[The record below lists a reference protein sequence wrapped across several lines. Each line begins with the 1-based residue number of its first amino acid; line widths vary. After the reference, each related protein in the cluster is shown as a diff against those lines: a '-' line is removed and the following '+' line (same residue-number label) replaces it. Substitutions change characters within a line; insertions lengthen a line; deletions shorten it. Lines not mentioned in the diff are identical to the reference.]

1 MDFLHMLLTKSG
13 LSKSKLI
20 SHLQC
25 EKKLWLSTY
34 KSDQAKHDQSA
45 LTRMD
50 RGNILGAVAR
60 SIFPDGSLVDT
71 EDPSSAVT
79 KTNSLLKTN
88 SGPIY
93 EAAFT
98 YDGIQVFIDILVPEE
113 DGYHLIEIKSATKV
127 STQHIIDT
135 AIQVWVA
142 ERTGAKINRA
152 SVGFI
157 NNKFVYPG
165 EKKYDGLFKLK
176 DISNDIS
183 TYSPIIEDWVR
194 SARDTL
200 SNSDPLIPIGK
211 QCKNPFECEFQ
222 DYCKSL
228 TPNLPKYP
236 LSDLKLKKLE
246 LKKLEDKGYTNLL
259 EVPIELIEDPKKA
272 SLLRSILSGENYVS
286 ESVRTEVGA
295 IPYPRYYLDFET
307 IAHGLPEWPGTH
319 PYQQIPFQ
327 WSCHIEY
334 FDGHVEHQEF
344 LAEPTQDPRKD
355 CMTSLVR
362 LFHGFKDGSMIAYNA
377 DFEKRIL
384 QDLAKL
390 YPETQLLFNSICNQT
405 YDLLPICR
413 NNFYNRDMHGSWS
426 IKYVLP
432 AIAPDLNYQELDITN
447 GQMAQEAY
455 MKMNTGSPNSK
466 EVVKLRSNLLK
477 YCKLDTEAMIRIVM
491 YFCKRPL

>member
-1 MDFLHMLLTKSG
+1 MLLTQSG

-34 KSDQAKHDQSA
+34 KSGQAKHDQAA
-45 LTRMD
+45 LTRME

-60 SIFPDGSLVDT
+60 SIFPGGSLVDT
-71 EDPSSAVT
+71 NDRSSAVAKT
-79 KTNSLLKTN
+79 KSLLKTN

-113 DGYHLIEIKSATKV
+113 DGYHLIEIKSATEV

-183 TYSPIIEDWVR
+183 TYSPIIEGWVR
-194 SARDTL
+194 SARDIL

-211 QCKNPFECEFQ
+211 QCKSPFECEFQ

-228 TPNLPKYP
+228 VPNLPKYP
-236 LSDLKLKKLE
+236 LSDLKLKKLD

-259 EVPIELIEDPKKA
+259 EVPIELVEDPKKA
-272 SLLRSILSGENYVS
+272 RLHRSILSGENYVS
-286 ESVRTEVGA
+286 ENAKTEIDA

-307 IAHGLPEWPGTH
+307 IAHGLPEWPGTR

-327 WSCHIEY
+327 WSCHIEHS
-334 FDGHVEHQEF
+334 DGHIEHQEF

-355 CMTSLVR
+355 CMTSLMS
-362 LFHGFKDGSMIAYNA
+362 LFDGFKHGSMIAYHA
-377 DFEKRIL
+377 GFEKRIL
-384 QDLAKL
+384 RDLAKL

-413 NNFYNRDMHGSWS
+413 NNFYNRDMHGLWS
-426 IKYVLP
+426 IKHVLP
-432 AIAPDLNYQELDITN
+432 AIAPDLNYQALEIAN
-447 GQMAQEAY
+447 GQMAQTAFV
-455 MKMNTGSPNSK
+455 KMCAEGLSGD
-466 EVVKLRSNLLK
+466 EIIKLRADLLK
-477 YCKLDTEAMIRIVM
+477 YCKLDTLAMVKIVR
-491 YFCKRPL
+491 YFCERP

>member
-1 MDFLHMLLTKSG
+1 MLLTQSG

-34 KSDQAKHDQSA
+34 KSGQAKHDQAA
-45 LTRMD
+45 LTRME

-60 SIFPDGSLVDT
+60 SIFPGGSLVDT
-71 EDPSSAVT
+71 NDRSSAVAKT
-79 KTNSLLKTN
+79 KSLLKTN

-98 YDGIQVFIDILVPEE
+98 YDGILVFIDILVPEE
-113 DGYHLIEIKSATKV
+113 DGYHLIEIKSATEV

-142 ERTGAKINRA
+142 ERTGAKINRV

-183 TYSPIIEDWVR
+183 TYSPIIEGWVR
-194 SARDTL
+194 SARDIL
-200 SNSDPLIPIGK
+200 SNSDPLTPIGK
-211 QCKNPFECEFQ
+211 QCKSPFECEFQ

-228 TPNLPKYP
+228 VPNLPKYP
-236 LSDLKLKKLE
+236 LSDLKLKKLD

-259 EVPIELIEDPKKA
+259 EVPIELVEDPKKA
-272 SLLRSILSGENYVS
+272 RLHRSILSGENYVS
-286 ESVRTEVGA
+286 ENAKTEIDA

-307 IAHGLPEWPGTH
+307 IAHGLPEWPGTR

-327 WSCHIEY
+327 WSCHIEHS
-334 FDGHVEHQEF
+334 DGHIEHQEF

-355 CMTSLVR
+355 CMTSLMS
-362 LFHGFKDGSMIAYNA
+362 LFDGFKHGSMIAYHA
-377 DFEKRIL
+377 GFEKRIL
-384 QDLAKL
+384 RDLAKL

-413 NNFYNRDMHGSWS
+413 NNFYNRDMHGLWS
-426 IKYVLP
+426 IKHVLP
-432 AIAPDLNYQELDITN
+432 AIAPDLNYQALEIAN
-447 GQMAQEAY
+447 GQMAQTAFV
-455 MKMNTGSPNSK
+455 KMCAEGLSGD
-466 EVVKLRSNLLK
+466 EIIKLRADLLK
-477 YCKLDTEAMIRIVM
+477 YCKLDTLAMVKIVR
-491 YFCKRPL
+491 YFCERP

>member
-1 MDFLHMLLTKSG
+1 MLLTQSR

-34 KSDQAKHDQSA
+34 KSGQTKHDQAA
-45 LTRMD
+45 LTRME

-60 SIFPDGSLVDT
+60 GIFPGGRLVDT
-71 EDPSSAVT
+71 NDLSSAVAKT
-79 KTNSLLKTN
+79 KALLKTN

-127 STQHIIDT
+127 SAQHIIDT

-142 ERTGAKINRA
+142 ERTGAKINRV

-165 EKKYDGLFKLK
+165 ENKYDGLFKLK
-176 DISNDIS
+176 DISNDVS
-183 TYSPIIEDWVR
+183 TYSPIIEGWVR
-194 SARDTL
+194 SARDIL

-211 QCKNPFECEFQ
+211 QCKIPFECEFQ

-228 TPNLPKYP
+228 VPNLPKYP
-236 LSDLKLKKLE
+236 LSDLKLKKLD
-246 LKKLEDKGYTNLL
+246 LKELEDKGYTNLL
-259 EVPIELIEDPKKA
+259 EVPIELVEDPKKA
-272 SLLRSILSGENYVS
+272 RLHRSILSGENYVS
-286 ESVRTEVGA
+286 ENAKTEIDA
-295 IPYPRYYLDFET
+295 IPYPRYFLDFET
-307 IAHGLPEWPGTH
+307 IAHGLPEWPGTR

-327 WSCHIEY
+327 WSCHIEHS
-334 FDGHVEHQEF
+334 DGHIEHQEF

-355 CMTSLVR
+355 CMTSLMS
-362 LFHGFKDGSMIAYNA
+362 LFDGFKHGSMIAYHA
-377 DFEKRIL
+377 GFEKKIL

-413 NNFYNRDMHGSWS
+413 NNFYNRDMHGLWS
-426 IKYVLP
+426 IKHVLP
-432 AIAPDLNYQELDITN
+432 AIAPDLNYQALEIAN
-447 GQMAQEAY
+447 GQMAQTAFV
-455 MKMNTGSPNSK
+455 KMCVEDLSGD
-466 EVVKLRSNLLK
+466 EIVKLRADLLK
-477 YCKLDTEAMIRIVM
+477 YCKLDTLAMVKIVK
-491 YFCKRPL
+491 YFCERP

>member
-1 MDFLHMLLTKSG
+1 MLLTQSG

-34 KSDQAKHDQSA
+34 KSGQAKHDQAA
-45 LTRMD
+45 LTRME

-60 SIFPDGSLVDT
+60 SIFPGGSLVDT
-71 EDPSSAVT
+71 NDRSSAVAKT
-79 KTNSLLKTN
+79 KSLLKTN

-113 DGYHLIEIKSATKV
+113 DGYHLIEIKSATEV

-142 ERTGAKINRA
+142 ERTGAKINRV

-183 TYSPIIEDWVR
+183 TYSPIIEGWVR
-194 SARDTL
+194 SARDIL
-200 SNSDPLIPIGK
+200 SNSDPLTPIGK
-211 QCKNPFECEFQ
+211 QCKSPFECEFQ

-228 TPNLPKYP
+228 VPNLPKYP
-236 LSDLKLKKLE
+236 LSDLKLKKLD

-259 EVPIELIEDPKKA
+259 EVPKELVEDPKKA
-272 SLLRSILSGENYVS
+272 RLHRSILSGENYVS
-286 ESVRTEVGA
+286 ENAKTEIDA

-307 IAHGLPEWPGTH
+307 IAHGLPEWPGTR

-327 WSCHIEY
+327 WSCHIEHS
-334 FDGHVEHQEF
+334 DGHIEHQEF

-355 CMTSLVR
+355 CMTSLMS
-362 LFHGFKDGSMIAYNA
+362 LFDGFKHGSMIAYHA
-377 DFEKRIL
+377 GFEKRIL
-384 QDLAKL
+384 RDLAKL

-413 NNFYNRDMHGSWS
+413 NNFYNRDMHGLWS
-426 IKYVLP
+426 IKHVLP
-432 AIAPDLNYQELDITN
+432 AIAPDLNYQALEIAN
-447 GQMAQEAY
+447 GQMAQTAFV
-455 MKMNTGSPNSK
+455 KMCAEGLSDD
-466 EVVKLRSNLLK
+466 EIIKLRADLLK
-477 YCKLDTEAMIRIVM
+477 YCKLDTLAMVKIVR
-491 YFCKRPL
+491 YFCERP

>member
-1 MDFLHMLLTKSG
+1 MLLTQSR

-34 KSDQAKHDQSA
+34 KSGQAKHDQAA
-45 LTRMD
+45 LTRME

-60 SIFPDGSLVDT
+60 GIFPGGRLVDT
-71 EDPSSAVT
+71 NDLSSAVAKT
-79 KTNSLLKTN
+79 KALLKTN

-127 STQHIIDT
+127 SAQHIIDT

-142 ERTGAKINRA
+142 ERTGAKINRV

-165 EKKYDGLFKLK
+165 ENKYDGLFKLK
-176 DISNDIS
+176 DISNDVS
-183 TYSPIIEDWVR
+183 TYSPIIEGWVR
-194 SARDTL
+194 SARDIL

-211 QCKNPFECEFQ
+211 QCKIPFECEFQ

-228 TPNLPKYP
+228 VPNLPKYP
-236 LSDLKLKKLE
+236 LSDLKLKKLD
-246 LKKLEDKGYTNLL
+246 LKELEDKGYTNLL
-259 EVPIELIEDPKKA
+259 EVPIELVEDPKKA
-272 SLLRSILSGENYVS
+272 RLHRSILSGENYVS
-286 ESVRTEVGA
+286 ENAKTEIDA
-295 IPYPRYYLDFET
+295 IPYPRYFLDFET
-307 IAHGLPEWPGTH
+307 IAHGLPEWPGTR
-319 PYQQIPFQ
+319 PYQKIPFQ
-327 WSCHIEY
+327 WSCHIEHS
-334 FDGHVEHQEF
+334 DGHIEHQEF

-355 CMTSLVR
+355 CMTSLMS
-362 LFHGFKDGSMIAYNA
+362 LFDGFKHGSMIAYHA
-377 DFEKRIL
+377 GFEKKIL

-413 NNFYNRDMHGSWS
+413 NNFYNRDMHGLWS
-426 IKYVLP
+426 IKHVLP
-432 AIAPDLNYQELDITN
+432 AIAPDLNYQALEIAN
-447 GQMAQEAY
+447 GQMAQTAFV
-455 MKMNTGSPNSK
+455 KMCVEGLSGD
-466 EVVKLRSNLLK
+466 EIVKLRADLLK
-477 YCKLDTEAMIRIVM
+477 YCKLDTLAMVKIVK
-491 YFCKRPL
+491 YFCERP

>member
-1 MDFLHMLLTKSG
+1 MLLTQSG

-34 KSDQAKHDQSA
+34 KSGQAKHDQAA
-45 LTRMD
+45 LTRME

-60 SIFPDGSLVDT
+60 SIFPGGSLVDT
-71 EDPSSAVT
+71 NDRSSAVAKT
-79 KTNSLLKTN
+79 KSLLKTN

-113 DGYHLIEIKSATKV
+113 DGYHLIEIKSATEV

-142 ERTGAKINRA
+142 ERTGAKINRV

-228 TPNLPKYP
+228 VPNLPKYP
-236 LSDLKLKKLE
+236 LSDLKLKKLD

-259 EVPIELIEDPKKA
+259 EVPIELVEDPKKA
-272 SLLRSILSGENYVS
+272 RLHRSILSGENYVS
-286 ESVRTEVGA
+286 ENAKTEIDA

-307 IAHGLPEWPGTH
+307 IAHGLPEWPGTR

-327 WSCHIEY
+327 WSCHIEHS
-334 FDGHVEHQEF
+334 DGHIEHQEF

-355 CMTSLVR
+355 CMTSLMS
-362 LFHGFKDGSMIAYNA
+362 LFDGFKHGSMIAYHA
-377 DFEKRIL
+377 GFEKRIL
-384 QDLAKL
+384 RDLAKL

-413 NNFYNRDMHGSWS
+413 NNFYNRDMHGLWS
-426 IKYVLP
+426 IKHVLP
-432 AIAPDLNYQELDITN
+432 AIAPDLNYQALEIAN
-447 GQMAQEAY
+447 GQMAQTAFV
-455 MKMNTGSPNSK
+455 KMCAEGLSDD
-466 EVVKLRSNLLK
+466 EIIKLRADLLK
-477 YCKLDTEAMIRIVM
+477 YCKLDTLAMVKIVR
-491 YFCKRPL
+491 YFCERP

>member
-1 MDFLHMLLTKSG
+1 MLLTQSG

-34 KSDQAKHDQSA
+34 KSGQAKHDQAA
-45 LTRMD
+45 LTRME

-60 SIFPDGSLVDT
+60 SIFPGGSLVDT
-71 EDPSSAVT
+71 NDRSSAVAKT
-79 KTNSLLKTN
+79 KSLLKTN

-98 YDGIQVFIDILVPEE
+98 YDGILVFIDILVPEE
-113 DGYHLIEIKSATKV
+113 DGYHLIEIKSATEV

-142 ERTGAKINRA
+142 ERTGAKINRV

-183 TYSPIIEDWVR
+183 TYSPIIEGWVR
-194 SARDTL
+194 SARDIL

-211 QCKNPFECEFQ
+211 QCKSPFECEFQ

-228 TPNLPKYP
+228 VPNLPKYP
-236 LSDLKLKKLE
+236 LSDLKLKKLD

-259 EVPIELIEDPKKA
+259 EVPIELVEDPKKA
-272 SLLRSILSGENYVS
+272 RLHRSILSGENYVS
-286 ESVRTEVGA
+286 ENAKTEIDA

-307 IAHGLPEWPGTH
+307 IAHGLPEWPGTR

-327 WSCHIEY
+327 WSCHIEHS
-334 FDGHVEHQEF
+334 DGHIEHQEF

-355 CMTSLVR
+355 CMTSLMS
-362 LFHGFKDGSMIAYNA
+362 LFDGFKHGSMIAYHA
-377 DFEKRIL
+377 GFEKRIL
-384 QDLAKL
+384 RDLAKL

-413 NNFYNRDMHGSWS
+413 NNFYNRDMHGLWS
-426 IKYVLP
+426 IKHVLP
-432 AIAPDLNYQELDITN
+432 AIAPDLNYQALEIAN
-447 GQMAQEAY
+447 GQMAQTAFV
-455 MKMNTGSPNSK
+455 KMCAEGLSGD
-466 EVVKLRSNLLK
+466 EIIKLRADLLK
-477 YCKLDTEAMIRIVM
+477 YCKLDTLAMVKIVR
-491 YFCKRPL
+491 YFCERP

>member
-1 MDFLHMLLTKSG
+1 MLLTQSG

-34 KSDQAKHDQSA
+34 KSGQAKHDQAA
-45 LTRMD
+45 LTRME

-60 SIFPDGSLVDT
+60 SIFPGGSLVDT
-71 EDPSSAVT
+71 NDRSSAVAKT
-79 KTNSLLKTN
+79 KSLLKTN

-113 DGYHLIEIKSATKV
+113 DGYHLIEIKSATEV

-142 ERTGAKINRA
+142 ERTGAKINRV

-183 TYSPIIEDWVR
+183 TYSPIIEGWVR
-194 SARDTL
+194 SARDIL
-200 SNSDPLIPIGK
+200 SNSDPLTPIGK
-211 QCKNPFECEFQ
+211 QCKSPFECEFQ

-228 TPNLPKYP
+228 VPNLPKYP
-236 LSDLKLKKLE
+236 LSDLKLKKLD

-259 EVPIELIEDPKKA
+259 EVPIELVEDPKKA
-272 SLLRSILSGENYVS
+272 RLHRSILSGENYVS
-286 ESVRTEVGA
+286 ENAKTEIDA

-307 IAHGLPEWPGTH
+307 IAHGLPEWPGTR

-327 WSCHIEY
+327 WSCHIEHS
-334 FDGHVEHQEF
+334 DGHIEHQEF

-355 CMTSLVR
+355 CMTSLMS
-362 LFHGFKDGSMIAYNA
+362 LFDGFKHGSMIAYHA
-377 DFEKRIL
+377 GFEKRIL
-384 QDLAKL
+384 RDLAKL

-413 NNFYNRDMHGSWS
+413 NNFYNRDMHGLWS
-426 IKYVLP
+426 IKHVLP
-432 AIAPDLNYQELDITN
+432 AIAPDLNYQALEIAN
-447 GQMAQEAY
+447 GQMAQTAFV
-455 MKMNTGSPNSK
+455 KMCAEGLSDD
-466 EVVKLRSNLLK
+466 EIIKLRADLLK
-477 YCKLDTEAMIRIVM
+477 YCKLDTLAMVKIVR
-491 YFCKRPL
+491 YFCERP

>member
-1 MDFLHMLLTKSG
+1 MLLTQSG

-34 KSDQAKHDQSA
+34 KSGQAKHDQAA
-45 LTRMD
+45 LTRME

-60 SIFPDGSLVDT
+60 SIFPGGSLVDT
-71 EDPSSAVT
+71 NDRSSAVAKT
-79 KTNSLLKTN
+79 KSLLKTN

-98 YDGIQVFIDILVPEE
+98 YDGILVFIDILVPEE
-113 DGYHLIEIKSATKV
+113 DGYHLIEIKSATEV

-142 ERTGAKINRA
+142 ERTGAKINRV

-183 TYSPIIEDWVR
+183 TYSPIIEGWVR
-194 SARDTL
+194 SARDIL
-200 SNSDPLIPIGK
+200 SNSDPLTPIGK
-211 QCKNPFECEFQ
+211 QCKSPFECEFQ

-228 TPNLPKYP
+228 APNLPKYP
-236 LSDLKLKKLE
+236 LSDLKLKKLD

-259 EVPIELIEDPKKA
+259 EVPIELVEDPKKA
-272 SLLRSILSGENYVS
+272 RLHRSILSGENYVS
-286 ESVRTEVGA
+286 ENAKTEIDA

-307 IAHGLPEWPGTH
+307 IAHGLPEWPGTR

-327 WSCHIEY
+327 WSCHIEHS
-334 FDGHVEHQEF
+334 DGHIEHQEF

-355 CMTSLVR
+355 CMTSLMS
-362 LFHGFKDGSMIAYNA
+362 LFDGFKHGSMIAYHA
-377 DFEKRIL
+377 GFEKRIL
-384 QDLAKL
+384 RDLAKL

-413 NNFYNRDMHGSWS
+413 NNFYNRDMHGLWS
-426 IKYVLP
+426 IKHVLP
-432 AIAPDLNYQELDITN
+432 AIAPDLNYQALEIAN
-447 GQMAQEAY
+447 GQMAQTAFV
-455 MKMNTGSPNSK
+455 KMCAEGLSDD
-466 EVVKLRSNLLK
+466 EIIKLRADLLK
-477 YCKLDTEAMIRIVM
+477 YCKLDTLAMVKIVR
-491 YFCKRPL
+491 YFCERP

>member
-1 MDFLHMLLTKSG
+1 MLLTQSG

-34 KSDQAKHDQSA
+34 KSGQAKHDQAA
-45 LTRMD
+45 LTRME

-60 SIFPDGSLVDT
+60 SIFPGGSLVDT
-71 EDPSSAVT
+71 NDRSSAVAKT
-79 KTNSLLKTN
+79 KSLLKTN

-98 YDGIQVFIDILVPEE
+98 YDGILVFIDILVPEE
-113 DGYHLIEIKSATKV
+113 EGYHLIEIKSATEV

-142 ERTGAKINRA
+142 ERTGAKINRV

-183 TYSPIIEDWVR
+183 TYSPIIEGWVR
-194 SARDTL
+194 SARDIL
-200 SNSDPLIPIGK
+200 SNSDPLTPIGK
-211 QCKNPFECEFQ
+211 QCKSPFECEFQ

-228 TPNLPKYP
+228 VPNLPKYP
-236 LSDLKLKKLE
+236 LSDLKLKKLD

-259 EVPIELIEDPKKA
+259 EVPIELVEDPKKA
-272 SLLRSILSGENYVS
+272 RLHRSILSGENYVS
-286 ESVRTEVGA
+286 ENAKTEIDA

-307 IAHGLPEWPGTH
+307 IAHGLPEWPGTR

-327 WSCHIEY
+327 WSCHIEHS
-334 FDGHVEHQEF
+334 DGHIEHQEF

-355 CMTSLVR
+355 CMTSLMS
-362 LFHGFKDGSMIAYNA
+362 LFDGFKHGTMIAYHA
-377 DFEKRIL
+377 GFEKRIL
-384 QDLAKL
+384 RDLAKL

-413 NNFYNRDMHGSWS
+413 NNFYNRDMHGLWS
-426 IKYVLP
+426 IKHVLP
-432 AIAPDLNYQELDITN
+432 AIAPDLNYQALEIAN
-447 GQMAQEAY
+447 GQMAQTAFV
-455 MKMNTGSPNSK
+455 KMCAEGLSDD
-466 EVVKLRSNLLK
+466 EIIKLRADLLK
-477 YCKLDTEAMIRIVM
+477 YCKLDTLAMVKIVR
-491 YFCKRPL
+491 YFCERP

>member
-1 MDFLHMLLTKSG
+1 MLLTQSG

-34 KSDQAKHDQSA
+34 KSGQAKHDQAA
-45 LTRMD
+45 LTRME

-60 SIFPDGSLVDT
+60 SIFPGGSLVDT
-71 EDPSSAVT
+71 NDRSSAVAKT
-79 KTNSLLKTN
+79 KSLLKTN

-98 YDGIQVFIDILVPEE
+98 YDGILVFIDILVPEE
-113 DGYHLIEIKSATKV
+113 DGYHLIEIKSATEV

-142 ERTGAKINRA
+142 ERTGAKINRV

-183 TYSPIIEDWVR
+183 TYSPIIEGWVR
-194 SARDTL
+194 SARDIL
-200 SNSDPLIPIGK
+200 SNSDPLTPIGK
-211 QCKNPFECEFQ
+211 QCKSPFECEFQ

-228 TPNLPKYP
+228 VPNLPKYP
-236 LSDLKLKKLE
+236 LSDLKLKKLD

-259 EVPIELIEDPKKA
+259 EVPIELVEDPKKA
-272 SLLRSILSGENYVS
+272 RLHRSILSGENYVS
-286 ESVRTEVGA
+286 ENAKTEIDA

-307 IAHGLPEWPGTH
+307 IAHGLPEWPGTR

-327 WSCHIEY
+327 WSCHIEHS
-334 FDGHVEHQEF
+334 DGHIEHQEF

-355 CMTSLVR
+355 CMTSLMS
-362 LFHGFKDGSMIAYNA
+362 LFDGFKHGSMIAYHA
-377 DFEKRIL
+377 GFEKRIL
-384 QDLAKL
+384 RDLAKL

-413 NNFYNRDMHGSWS
+413 NNFYNRDMHGLWS
-426 IKYVLP
+426 IKHVLP
-432 AIAPDLNYQELDITN
+432 AIAPDLNYQALEIAN
-447 GQMAQEAY
+447 GQMAQTAFV
-455 MKMNTGSPNSK
+455 KMCAEGLSDD
-466 EVVKLRSNLLK
+466 EIIKLRADLLK
-477 YCKLDTEAMIRIVM
+477 YCKLDTLAMVKIVR
-491 YFCKRPL
+491 YFCERP

>member
-1 MDFLHMLLTKSG
+1 MLLTQSG

-34 KSDQAKHDQSA
+34 KSGQAKHDQAA
-45 LTRMD
+45 LTRME

-60 SIFPDGSLVDT
+60 SIFPGGSLVDT
-71 EDPSSAVT
+71 NDRSSAVAKT
-79 KTNSLLKTN
+79 KSLLKTN

-113 DGYHLIEIKSATKV
+113 DGYHLIEIKSATEV

-142 ERTGAKINRA
+142 ERTGAKINRV

-183 TYSPIIEDWVR
+183 TYSPIIEGWVR
-194 SARDTL
+194 SARDIL
-200 SNSDPLIPIGK
+200 SNSDPLTPIGK
-211 QCKNPFECEFQ
+211 QCKSPFECEFQ

-228 TPNLPKYP
+228 VPNLPKYP
-236 LSDLKLKKLE
+236 LSDLKLKKLD

-259 EVPIELIEDPKKA
+259 EVPIELVEDPKKA
-272 SLLRSILSGENYVS
+272 RLHRSILSGENYVS
-286 ESVRTEVGA
+286 ENAKTEIDA

-307 IAHGLPEWPGTH
+307 IAHGLPEWPGTR

-327 WSCHIEY
+327 WSCHIEHS
-334 FDGHVEHQEF
+334 DGHIEHQEF

-355 CMTSLVR
+355 CMTSLMS
-362 LFHGFKDGSMIAYNA
+362 LFDGFKHGSMIAYHA
-377 DFEKRIL
+377 GFEKRIL
-384 QDLAKL
+384 RDLAKL

-413 NNFYNRDMHGSWS
+413 NNFYNRDMHGLWS
-426 IKYVLP
+426 IKHVLP
-432 AIAPDLNYQELDITN
+432 AIAPDLNYQALEIAN
-447 GQMAQEAY
+447 GQMAQTAFV
-455 MKMNTGSPNSK
+455 KMCAEGLSGD
-466 EVVKLRSNLLK
+466 EIIKLRADLLK
-477 YCKLDTEAMIRIVM
+477 YCKLDTLAMVKIVR
-491 YFCKRPL
+491 YFCERP